1 MGLELLIVL
10 FLILLNGFFAMAEMA
25 LVTARR
31 AKLRAMARRSQGAK
45 VALELSK
52 QPSRFLSTVQIGIT
66 LIGILAGAFGGATVA
81 KSLAEILA
89 DVPYVAGY
97 ANAVAVGAVVV
108 LITFLSLI
116 LGELVPKRLA
126 LADPERV
133 AARTS
138 RVMALLSRIMS
149 PAVSLLGWSTQLVI
163 RLFGLKAE
171 TAAKVTEEEIRHLV
185 QEGAETGAILGVE
198 RDMVNRVFRLG
209 DKLVDDVMTPRPQIV
224 WLDIGASN
232 QENIRRMREA
242 RYSRYP
248 VMKGDIQNC
257 VGVIRAKDLVFEVGK
272 TGPIDLFANMR
283 PPLFVPNTTPALAML
298 DQFKR
303 AGLHM
308 ALVVDEYGDVMG
320 VVTPS
325 DILEAIVGEMAPMPG
340 STESSITKRADG
352 SMLID
357 ALMPADEL
365 KEKLELAEL
374 PGETEHDFNT
384 LAGLMLARFERI
396 PREGDSFDWQGFR
409 FEVVDMDGRRID
421 KVLVTPLPKPA
432 EETLH

>member
-25 LVTARR
+25 LVSARR
-31 AKLRAMARRSQGAK
+31 AKLRALVRRDKGAK
-45 VALELSK
+45 VAVQLADK
-52 QPSRFLSTVQIGIT
+52 PSRFLSTVQVGIT
-66 LIGILAGAFGGATVA
+66 LIGILAGAFGGTTIAGPVAAWLATF
-81 KSLAEILA
+81 
-89 DVPYVAGY
+89 P
-97 ANAVAVGAVVV
+97 AVAPYSEGIAIAIVVMV
-108 LITFLSLI
+108 IGFLQLII
-116 LGELVPKRLA
+116 GELVPKRLA
-126 LADPERV
+126 LADPERI
-133 AARTS
+133 AARVS
-138 RVMALLSRIMS
+138 RPMAFLTKILS
-149 PAVSLLGWSTQLVI
+149 PAVDALGATSSAIIWALGLRAEST
-163 RLFGLKAE
+163 
-171 TAAKVTEEEIRHLV
+171 AKVTEEEIRQLV
-185 QEGAETGAILGVE
+185 QEGAETGAILSVE

-224 WLDIGASN
+224 WLDIGVSN

-248 VMKGDIQNC
+248 VMKGDIHNC

-320 VVTPS
+320 LVTPS

-340 STESSITKRADG
+340 STESSIVKRADG

-357 ALMPADEL
+357 ALLAADEL

-374 PGETEHDFNT
+374 PGEAEHDFNT

>member
-1 MGLELLIVL
+1 M
-10 FLILLNGFFAMAEMA
+10 
-25 LVTARR
+25 
-31 AKLRAMARRSQGAK
+31 
-45 VALELSK
+45 
-52 QPSRFLSTVQIGIT
+52 
-66 LIGILAGAFGGATVA
+66 LAPCA
-81 KSLAEILA
+81 AEI
-89 DVPYVAGY
+89 
-97 ANAVAVGAVVV
+97 AVGTVVITIGALQ
-108 LITFLSLI
+108 LII
-116 LGELVPKRLA
+116 GELVPKRIA
-126 LADPERV
+126 LADPERI

-138 RVMALLSRIMS
+138 RPMTVLTRLMS
-149 PAVSLLGWSTQLVI
+149 PVVTALAAISSGIIWLLGI
-163 RLFGLKAE
+163 KAE
-171 TAAKVTEEEIRHLV
+171 SAARVTEEEIRQVV

-224 WLDIGASN
+224 WLDVGATN
-232 QENIRRMREA
+232 QENVRRMREA

-257 VGVIRAKDLVFEVGK
+257 VGVIRAKDLVFEIGK
-272 TGPIDLFANMR
+272 SGPVDLFANMR

-320 VVTPS
+320 LVTPS

-340 STESSITKRADG
+340 ATESSIVKRSDG
-352 SMLID
+352 SLLID
-357 ALMPADEL
+357 ALLPADEL

-374 PGETEHDFNT
+374 PGEAEHDFNT
-384 LAGLMLARFERI
+384 VAGLMLARFERI

-409 FEVVDMDGRRID
+409 FEVIDMDGRRID
-421 KVLVTPLPKPA
+421 KVLVTPLPKPT